1 MKPLKTLMVGL
12 LLAASLITSSVVAAP
27 APVVQPEAV
36 IAVTPKPLSIQEKI
50 DAAAKRYGVQSTLMR
65 SVIKCESTFNPKAV
79 GDNGTSFGLVQIHLP
94 SHPTI
99 TKEQAF
105 DEDFAIDFL
114 ASNLAKGK
122 GNMWTCYRIVTGQQ

>member
-1 MKPLKTLMVGL
+1 MKSLKYIA
-12 LLAASLITSSVVAAP
+12 LAVAMLFSIVTSSVVAAP
-27 APVVQPEAV
+27 APVVQEEAV
-36 IAVTPKPLSIQEKI
+36 IAVPPKPLTISEKI
-50 DAAAKRYGVQSTLMR
+50 DAAAKKYGVQSTLMR
-65 SVIKCESTFNPKAV
+65 SVIKCESSYNPKAV
-79 GDNGTSFGLVQIHLP
+79 GDGGTSFGLAQINLP

>member
-1 MKPLKTLMVGL
+1 MALSIVT
-12 LLAASLITSSVVAAP
+12 TSVVAAP
-27 APVVQPEAV
+27 APVEPKEAV
-36 IAVTPKPLSIQEKI
+36 IAEVPKPLTITEKI
-50 DAAAKRYGVQSTLMR
+50 DIAAKRYGVQSTLMR
-65 SVIKCESTFNPKAV
+65 SVIKCESTYNPKAV
-79 GDNGTSFGLVQIHLP
+79 GDGGTSFGLVQINLP

-122 GNMWTCYRIVTGQQ
+122 GKMWTCYRIVTGQQ